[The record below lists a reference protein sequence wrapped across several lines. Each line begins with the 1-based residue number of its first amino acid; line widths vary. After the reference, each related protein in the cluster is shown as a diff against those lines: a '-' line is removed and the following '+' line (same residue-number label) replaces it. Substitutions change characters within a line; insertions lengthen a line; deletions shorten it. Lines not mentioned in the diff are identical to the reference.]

1 MIKGKKLNIF
11 VRFGGLNLKKQRGY
25 GKRKS
30 YHAPPAPRGIYCMPL
45 IAQEMFLI
53 SSMNTYQPG
62 TMPESKSSFEEKD
75 WIKHEKKCKSNLSKM
90 RKQFFRDKGN
100 IWHHL
105 INYVERN
112 EIIQEN
118 GSWCKTSIKAWQK
131 AFVKMSLE
139 HRYGEKTEYHD
150 FSEKSINNTKG
161 IVGFYSKDHCEVFFD
176 EKI

>member
-11 VRFGGLNLKKQRGY
+11 VRFGGVNLKKQRGY
-25 GKRKS
+25 GNKKS

-45 IAQEMFLI
+45 IAQEHFLI
-53 SSMNTYQPG
+53 SSMNVYQPG
-62 TMPESKSSFEEKD
+62 TTPKKIESFQGED
-75 WIKHEKKCKSNLSKM
+75 WDIYYKKYRNSLKKM

-105 INYVERN
+105 VEYVDRN
-112 EIIQEN
+112 EIIQEY
-118 GSWCKTSIKAWQK
+118 GSWCKTSIKTWQK

-139 HRYGEKTEYHD
+139 HRLYY
-150 FSEKSINNTKG
+150 SKSINSAKG
-161 IVGFYSKDHCEVFFD
+161 IVGYYSKDHCEVFFD